1 MRRREKFLIS
11 SLLLALGLL
20 ATQYIPLEYRWLG
33 AAVLF
38 LIAYFVSAWAL
49 LEDLGGVEW
58 LTIVPMPA
66 FYAAFVSLFYFLLP
80 ENALSRLLILG
91 LFGVGMYGIYL
102 TCNIYSVAKSRTIQ
116 LLRAAHAM
124 GLFATLV
131 MMFLISNTI
140 FSLRLPFWANAG
152 LLGASALPLSLMSL
166 WSMELKP
173 ILERRLIR
181 QTLVIGYLS
190 AGLAAVIS
198 FFPANIWTSSLMM
211 VGLLYVCLGM
221 FTAKIAG
228 KLFQN
233 TALEYVIVAV
243 VMVLAFFLQMNWK

>member
-20 ATQYIPLEYRWLG
+20 ATQYIPLDYRWLG

-38 LIAYFVSAWAL
+38 LVAYFVSAWAL
-49 LEDLGGVEW
+49 IEDLSGVEW
-58 LTIVPMPA
+58 FTVVPMPA
-66 FYAAFVSLFYFLLP
+66 VYAAVVSLFYFLLP
-80 ENALSRLLILG
+80 ENVLSRLLILG

-102 TCNIYSVAKSRTIQ
+102 TCNIYTVAKSRTIQ

-131 MMFLISNTI
+131 MMFLIANTI
-140 FSLRLPFWANAG
+140 FSLRLPFWANG
-152 LLGASALPLSLMSL
+152 ILLGVSVIPLSLMSL
-166 WSMELKP
+166 WSTELKP
-173 ILERRLIR
+173 KLERGLLH
-181 QTLVIGYLS
+181 Q
-190 AGLAAVIS
+190 GLAIGFLSFGLASTLS
-198 FFPANIWTSSLMM
+198 FFPASIWTSSLMM

-243 VMVLAFFLQMNWK
+243 VMTVTFFLQMTWK